1 MTVGMML
8 TMLSAQSPYNSA
20 GMGLLSDFSAAPAFG
35 LGMSGLMGGFN
46 HSVSTQNPSTWP
58 ELNFSKLTVHYIG
71 GEIQNQSFRTS
82 FGSLG
87 DASFILPIKGEYALG
102 LGLKPFANKTYLL
115 TDTSVLDTIFA
126 GDTLA
131 LSSDLSGSGGMGILH
146 AGIAKRFSDRLSVGV
161 DAEFLFGISTELAIV
176 SGLFSGDTTVV
187 ITRNHEIKGTFL
199 SIYLTSSL
207 FDTPVKSSVHFSVRT
222 PVGTRR
228 IIERENHA
236 FIDNDGDLEHTP
248 WDDPLPYDVSSAY
261 NNITSFSLPV
271 DLSAG
276 VMYNVSGSTFLVGEF
291 VSRRFDEEDQ
301 FPTSSISSTIDSGR
315 RIALG
320 LLREGQTESRSFL
333 NRLNYRIGFFNRQH
347 YISSHGESVTEQGFA
362 LGIGIPFGVTRN
374 QIDIGY
380 QYVERSGFLSSEP
393 EIVNQLTIGLTLS
406 DVWLA
411 SRKRR

>member
-1 MTVGMML
+1 V
-8 TMLSAQSPYNSA
+8 Q
-20 GMGLLSDFSAAPAFG
+20 
-35 LGMSGLMGGFN
+35 
-46 HSVSTQNPSTWP
+46 
-58 ELNFSKLTVHYIG
+58 
-71 GEIQNQSFRTS
+71 
-82 FGSLG
+82 
-87 DASFILPIKGEYALG
+87 
-102 LGLKPFANKTYLL
+102 
-115 TDTSVLDTIFA
+115 DTIIA

-146 AGIAKRFSDRLSVGV
+146 TGIAKKFSNRLSVGV

-222 PVGTRR
+222 PVGTRK

-248 WDDPLPYDVSSAY
+248 WDDPHPYDVSSAY

-271 DLSAG
+271 DLSVG
-276 VMYNVSGSTFLVGEF
+276 VIYNISGLTFLIGEF

-320 LLREGQTESRSFL
+320 LLRERKTESRSFL
-333 NRLNYRIGFFNRQH
+333 NRFHYRIGFFNRQH
-347 YISSHGESVTEQGFA
+347 YISNHGESVTEQGFA